1 MNKHK
6 HKNKHKQN
14 TKKSYKKNDNY
25 VKYYFSDKKRL
36 NSTFFDLSISS
47 DKISELYNGFVKK
60 YGEIDIIKD
69 YSIYKYDNLEL
80 IIFPDG
86 SSFCKK
92 VKNTKIKDEKFSD
105 LYVKFVEKT
114 KIPNDCFPCQYNYN
128 TSKDVVDIIFAINK
142 NINIVLSTYYD
153 NNINE
158 NIKTI
163 NELSRPVKL
172 KSSKK
177 TWCELSLNV
186 SCYSNIEDIHETINN
201 IKELL

>member
-1 MNKHK
+1 MKEQ
-6 HKNKHKQN
+6 KQK
-14 TKKSYKKNDNY
+14 TKKSYKKNDNN
-25 VKYYFSDKKRL
+25 VKYYFSDKKGYD
-36 NSTFFDLSISS
+36 NTFFDLSISS
-47 DKISELYNGFVKK
+47 DKISELYNELVKK

-80 IIFPDG
+80 TIFPDG

-105 LYVKFVEKT
+105 LYVNFVEKT

-128 TSKDVVDIIFAINK
+128 TSKDVIDIIFPIDN
-142 NINIVLSTYYD
+142 NIKIVLSTYYD
-153 NNINE
+153 NNTNE
-158 NIKTI
+158 NIKNI
-163 NELSRPVKL
+163 NDLSRPVKL

-186 SCYSNIEDIHETINN
+186 SCYSNIEDIHKTIKN